1 MPKREF
7 VLTNGTKFIKQDAD
21 GKYKQTTSIGLADI
35 YDSYALADNIRKN
48 SLPKSLSR
56 TYRIIEIRDGE
67 LLLQAITPTEKK
79 RTGEVVHFNNTFG
92 DSEWCKSFEGLDTLF
107 ERATKRGYELSQEVQ
122 DVDLEISDVVHYI
135 EFNNLNAREGYKIYK
150 RLNELLCKRRH
161 LKFEQKIVSSINR
174 NHKAS
179 DYISDIIATIKE
191 CTNDVYKPRI
201 ATDLFREV
209 V

>member
-1 MPKREF
+1 M
-7 VLTNGTKFIKQDAD
+7 
-21 GKYKQTTSIGLADI
+21 
-35 YDSYALADNIRKN
+35 
-48 SLPKSLSR
+48 
-56 TYRIIEIRDGE
+56 
-67 LLLQAITPTEKK
+67 
-79 RTGEVVHFNNTFG
+79 
-92 DSEWCKSFEGLDTLF
+92 
-107 ERATKRGYELSQEVQ
+107 
-122 DVDLEISDVVHYI
+122 EISDVIHYI

-174 NHKAS
+174 NRRAS

-201 ATDLFREV
+201 ATDLFKDV

>member
-1 MPKREF
+1 MPRREY

-21 GKYKQTTSIGLADI
+21 GKYKQPTSIGLADI
-35 YDSYALADNIRKN
+35 YDSYVLADNIRKN
-48 SLPKSLSR
+48 SLPKSLFR
-56 TYRIIEIRDGE
+56 TYRIAEIIDGKP
-67 LLLQAITPTEKK
+67 LLQHLPSTEKK

-107 ERATKRGYELSQEVQ
+107 EKANKRGYELSQEVQ
-122 DVDLEISDVVHYI
+122 DVDLEISDVIHYI

-150 RLNELLCKRRH
+150 RLKELLCKRRH

-201 ATDLFREV
+201 ATDLFKEIV
-209 V
+209 